1 MPVSVYLDVCLAVL
15 VSLAAANDLATR
27 RIPNLLLLAGVS
39 GAVLLHS
46 LSPSPLAALLWS
58 LAGAATGLLVFLPL
72 YCLRG
77 MAAGDVKLMAAVGAF
92 SAPMET
98 LSIAVV
104 AVCVGGVLSL
114 AVVVAKGR
122 LRALGANL
130 SALMLPLLMRLVR
143 MPAAAAPLPGPS
155 VGSIPYGVAI
165 AGGAWFVIAQR
176 YHWPASLASLL

>member
-27 RIPNLLLLAGVS
+27 RIPNLLLLVGVNC
-39 GAVLLHS
+39 AVMLHL
-46 LSPSPLAALLWS
+46 LSPSPLGAVLWS
-58 LAGAATGLLVFLPL
+58 LAGVATGLLVFLPL

-98 LSIAVV
+98 LHIALV

-114 AVVVAKGR
+114 VVVVAKGR

-130 SALMLPLLMRLVR
+130 VALVLPLLLRTVR
-143 MPAAAAPLPGPS
+143 MPAAAGPMPGPS

-176 YHWPASLASLL
+176 YGWPATFASLL